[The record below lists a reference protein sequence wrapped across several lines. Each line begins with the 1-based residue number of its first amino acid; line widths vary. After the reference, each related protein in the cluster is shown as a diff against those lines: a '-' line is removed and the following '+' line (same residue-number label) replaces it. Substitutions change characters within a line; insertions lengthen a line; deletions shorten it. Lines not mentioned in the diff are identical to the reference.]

1 MIAFIVLLSSVMT
14 LAGFN
19 VEGTVGIRTD
29 ETGKGRIVYDTK
41 YEVDDYY
48 NYIGYESGDVGEEI
62 GTIFILGY
70 SGEPDDI
77 LFRKDF

>member
-1 MIAFIVLLSSVMT
+1 MKIFILLLSSVLT

-29 ETGKGRIVYDTK
+29 EIGSGKIIYDTK

-48 NYIGYESGDVGEEI
+48 NYIGYEPGTAGEEI
-62 GTIFILGY
+62 GTLFILGY

>member
-1 MIAFIVLLSSVMT
+1 MIVFIFLLSTVLSFS
-14 LAGFN
+14 GFN
-19 VEGTVGIRTD
+19 IEGVVGVRTD
-29 ETGKGRIVYDTK
+29 EEGNGRIIYDTK

-62 GTIFILGY
+62 GTIFILGN

>member
-1 MIAFIVLLSSVMT
+1 MTIFILLLSSVLA

-29 ETGKGRIVYDTK
+29 ETGSGKIIYDTK

>member
-1 MIAFIVLLSSVMT
+1 MKIFILLLSSALT
-14 LAGFN
+14 LFGLN

-29 ETGKGRIVYDTK
+29 ETGNGRITYDTK

-48 NYIGYESGDVGEEI
+48 NYINYKPGTAGEEI
-62 GTIFILGY
+62 GTLFILGY

>member
-1 MIAFIVLLSSVMT
+1 MIAFIVLLSSALT

-19 VEGTVGIRTD
+19 VEGTVGIRT
-29 ETGKGRIVYDTK
+29 EEIGSGKIIYDTK

-48 NYIGYESGDVGEEI
+48 NYIGYEPGTAGEEI
-62 GTIFILGY
+62 GTLFILGY

>member
-1 MIAFIVLLSSVMT
+1 MKIFILLLSSALT
-14 LAGFN
+14 LFGLN

-29 ETGKGRIVYDTK
+29 ETGNGKITYDTK
-41 YEVDDYY
+41 FEVDDYY
-48 NYIGYESGDVGEEI
+48 NYIGYEPGTAGEEI
-62 GTIFILGY
+62 GTLFILGY

>member
-1 MIAFIVLLSSVMT
+1 MIAFIVLLSSALT
-14 LAGFN
+14 LFGLN
-19 VEGTVGIRTD
+19 VEGTVGIKT
-29 ETGKGRIVYDTK
+29 EEIGSGKIIYDTK

-48 NYIGYESGDVGEEI
+48 NYIGYESGNVGEEI

>member
-1 MIAFIVLLSSVMT
+1 MIAFIILLSSVLT

-29 ETGKGRIVYDTK
+29 EIGSGKIIYDTK

-48 NYIGYESGDVGEEI
+48 NYINYKPGTAGEEI
-62 GTIFILGY
+62 GTLFILGY

>member
-1 MIAFIVLLSSVMT
+1 MKLFVLLLSSALT
-14 LAGFN
+14 LFGLN

-29 ETGKGRIVYDTK
+29 ETGNGKITYDTK
-41 YEVDDYY
+41 FEVDDYY
-48 NYIGYESGDVGEEI
+48 NYIGYEPGTAEEEI
-62 GTIFILGY
+62 GTLFILGY

>member
-1 MIAFIVLLSSVMT
+1 MKIFILLLSSVLT

-19 VEGTVGIRTD
+19 VEGTAGIRTD
-29 ETGKGRIVYDTK
+29 ETGNGRITYDTK

-48 NYIGYESGDVGEEI
+48 NYINYKPGTAGEEI
-62 GTIFILGY
+62 GTLFILGY